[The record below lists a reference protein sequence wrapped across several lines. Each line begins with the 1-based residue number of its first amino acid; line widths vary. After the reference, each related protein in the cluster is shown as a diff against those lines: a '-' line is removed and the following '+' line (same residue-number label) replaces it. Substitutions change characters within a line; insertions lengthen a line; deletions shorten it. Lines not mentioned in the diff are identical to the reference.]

1 MSQEEEQAQPQQ
13 EQSTQ
18 PFRYMRSRCL
28 FAEERG
34 NLFLP
39 RYVRKSATTT
49 DFPRLLESPAL
60 TSNPSEE
67 WDGFLHV
74 WADSNEKEQL
84 FLIPKNLLAKASDR
98 FSDLVLTGDPPE
110 INFSEE
116 DAVVFGAFVNWLLER
131 QLPEPPGDDL
141 PRFDGTG
148 DTVPTPISPLSPT
161 TPATPATPGLQPALP
176 SPRHPVAQPQN
187 ISQYMALLID
197 LHVFADAWHITLLK
211 IAATEAL
218 AEALARWWVYPA
230 PELRYIQSVTREES
244 QLRRLAAMRALHAWD
259 VFVVWRQ
266 RAADLDARFVADVEA
281 LRERLGDGQRGHGE
295 WCDID
300 LCQFHDHRTMAS
312 NGDH

>member
-1 MSQEEEQAQPQQ
+1 MSQEEEQTQPQQ

-18 PFRYMRSRCL
+18 PFRYMKSRCR
-28 FAEERG
+28 FAEERDG
-34 NLFLP
+34 TFLP
-39 RYVRKSATTT
+39 R
-49 DFPRLLESPAL
+49 
-60 TSNPSEE
+60 EE

-131 QLPEPPGDDL
+131 QLPEPPDDDL

-148 DTVPTPISPLSPT
+148 DTVPTPISPHSPT
-161 TPATPATPGLQPALP
+161 TPATPATPATPGLQPALP
-176 SPRHPVAQPQN
+176 SPHHPVAQPQN

-197 LHVFADAWHITLLK
+197 LHVFADAWHVTLLK
-211 IAATEAL
+211 ISATNAL

-230 PELRYIQSVTREES
+230 PELRYIHSVTREES

-281 LRERLGDGQRGHGE
+281 LRERLGDGQRGHE
-295 WCDID
+295 QWCEID
-300 LCQFHDHRTMAS
+300 LCQFHDHRTMTS